1 MQNRYSSNKLGF
13 LASDFILDEELPKM
27 LQAVVMPVIL
37 RPSRFE
43 RSGII
48 STFQSVNSPSSPLSG
63 LRRNQWEKF
72 LPTSLTSSMTPS
84 AGGD

>member
-1 MQNRYSSNKLGF
+1 
-13 LASDFILDEELPKM
+13 
-27 LQAVVMPVIL
+27 MPVIL

-48 STFQSVNSPSSPLSG
+48 STFQSVNPPSSPLSG

-72 LPTSLTSSMTPS
+72 LPTSLTASMTPS
-84 AGGD
+84 AGGTSCRRRGTDLDLDSAQSDEPDVEG